1 MVQKFAGI
9 GNAATTDIETV
20 ATPEAVAPKQIE
32 KADTSGINPETL
44 GSQSKNLVF
53 LPPLADN
60 KRLTGAHLANKVI
73 NRPIVIGYQFRW
85 EGDEPLTYIKDSLL
99 SKDPKDSK
107 LVSKEHR
114 NEVEVA
120 TATKGEVITLT
131 LAAALEL
138 LGRPEFNTR
147 ANAGWISEILGTEA
161 EVGMVT
167 GKQATADKPL
177 VKFAIKQISVG
188 GGSIADKG
196 VSDKE
201 ILARA
206 KTNFVANAIQAL
218 PTEQRHDEGARA
230 EATKRG
236 EEELA
241 TFTALHKEATK
252 LKKEIAKANPDI
264 STPQQ
269 AQKLLKEKMG
279 DQKYSDYKALLSIA
293 KKSVIVER
301 DIQTLDS
308 VSVDDFKENGLVPI
322 KYRMTDIYDSVDAE
336 QRATSG
342 AKIKPEFEEYFGA
355 SNRVKTATRRTKVQ
369 GEEGVELNS
378 HAYNL
383 SRMLAKGIGSN

>member
-1 MVQKFAGI
+1 M
-9 GNAATTDIETV
+9 
-20 ATPEAVAPKQIE
+20 
-32 KADTSGINPETL
+32 
-44 GSQSKNLVF
+44 
-53 LPPLADN
+53 
-60 KRLTGAHLANKVI
+60 
-73 NRPIVIGYQFRW
+73 
-85 EGDEPLTYIKDSLL
+85 
-99 SKDPKDSK
+99 
-107 LVSKEHR
+107 
-114 NEVEVA
+114 
-120 TATKGEVITLT
+120 
-131 LAAALEL
+131 
-138 LGRPEFNTR
+138 
-147 ANAGWISEILGTEA
+147 
-161 EVGMVT
+161 
-167 GKQATADKPL
+167 
-177 VKFAIKQISVG
+177 
-188 GGSIADKG
+188 
-196 VSDKE
+196 
-201 ILARA
+201 
-206 KTNFVANAIQAL
+206 

-230 EATKRG
+230 EAIKRG